1 MRAFGRRAR
10 ASLYINKSPNFQFR
24 ERILSAGKKSLS
36 LLFLIYVLVLFF
48 CFIFR
53 FFIFYNLFAFLGC
66 TTALSTCF
74 YFMSS
79 GANESANSGGESGEI
94 PPLESSSSPGAPPR
108 SASLEGHAS
117 SSESAP
123 GDTSSQFTSAATS
136 PSPSIPGNQSVESSP
151 NAEQKESLHFLSE
164 DQLLNFWKKEAIR
177 AFHEGLE
184 TVDPQGNIG
193 RIPEI

>member
-1 MRAFGRRAR
+1 M
-10 ASLYINKSPNFQFR
+10 
-24 ERILSAGKKSLS
+24 
-36 LLFLIYVLVLFF
+36 
-48 CFIFR
+48 
-53 FFIFYNLFAFLGC
+53 
-66 TTALSTCF
+66 
-74 YFMSS
+74 
-79 GANESANSGGESGEI
+79 
-94 PPLESSSSPGAPPR
+94 ESSSSPGAPPR

-123 GDTSSQFTSAATS
+123 GDTSSQFTSAPTS

-193 RIPEI
+193 RIPEIEIEDALRMSSFLQTKEQMEKICMDLRNRPWPSYQEADRNSIYARIWALLEKHKRPEI